1 VANGRRCGRTNNYR
15 NQTFAYG
22 AVNGQLSKGTITSAD
37 LQEPLAGKHKYDLVN
52 LLKNGGVYINVHTS
66 KNQDGE
72 IRGQVS

>member
-1 VANGRRCGRTNNYR
+1 MDADVAG
-15 NQTFAYG
+15 QTTIGIKPSPTG

-52 LLKNGGVYINVHTS
+52 LLKSGVYINVHTS